1 MMTRATAV
9 IESRGHPRRLRPLAL
24 GVAAALLLAG
34 GASGEAG
41 AGSGGAPAALD
52 LELQSGGGR
61 PHDLPL
67 GAPDTAADAE
77 LARREI
83 ESRDRDRAAGDASL
97 PDPTRRPDLDH
108 DVTQGIQSQNLE
120 RGLGR

>member
-1 MMTRATAV
+1 MITRATAV
-9 IESRGHPRRLRPLAL
+9 IESRGHPRRP
-24 GVAAALLLAG
+24 GPG
-34 GASGEAG
+34 
-41 AGSGGAPAALD
+41 
-52 LELQSGGGR
+52 GGGR

-67 GAPDTAADAE
+67 GAPDTAADAAR
-77 LARREI
+77 ARREI
-83 ESRDRDRAAGDASL
+83 ESRDRDRAAGDASR

>member
-1 MMTRATAV
+1 MTTGRSAIARWTLGAAV
-9 IESRGHPRRLRPLAL
+9 
-24 GVAAALLLAG
+24 LLLAG
-34 GASGEAG
+34 CATGAPG

-52 LELQSGGGR
+52 LELQSGSGR

-67 GAPDTAADAE
+67 AVPDVAADAE
-77 LARREI
+77 QARREI
-83 ESRDRDRAAGDASL
+83 ESRERDRAAGAASR

-108 DVTQGIQSQNLE
+108 DVTQGIQSGNLG